1 MESFKKNALLTAVM
15 KQKLTE
21 RLRDLLRKDEM
32 QGLCSVLERKE
43 ENRELL
49 SSKINLRFSG
59 IYFSIEE
66 RIAANGDEENE
77 PYMTLLLDGI
87 SLPAYRNRIVNQAVT
102 DLFRQF
108 LNHIGINDR
117 PHPCYFRRKKAG
129 MFRELSTP
137 WMLVSDFEEGEMKGA
152 VIACEY
158 RRYEARIKMALAEIN
173 RKYPTTENELNG
185 LKTSFKRELGLY
197 FVKVEA
203 CQ

>member
-1 MESFKKNALLTAVM
+1 MESFKKNILFIVVM

-21 RLRDLLRKDEM
+21 RLSDLLRNDEV
-32 QGLCSVLERKE
+32 QRLCSVLERRE
-43 ENRELL
+43 ENSELL
-49 SSKINLRFSG
+49 SSKINLRFNG
-59 IYFSIEE
+59 VYFSIEE
-66 RIAANGDEENE
+66 RIAANGDEKNE
-77 PYMTLLLDGI
+77 PYLALLLEGL

-108 LNHIGINDR
+108 LNHIGINDK
-117 PHPCYFRRKKAG
+117 PHPCYFRREKVG
-129 MFRELSTP
+129 MFRELSIP
-137 WMLVSDFEEGEMKGA
+137 WMFVSDYEEGELKGA

-158 RRYEARIKMALAEIN
+158 RKYGARIKMALAEIN
-173 RKYPTTENELNG
+173 RIYPTTENELNE